1 MKNLEVYIYIYI
13 FAADF
18 QKHLSIKDLTTME
31 KQFVPVEETGK
42 KVFGEPM
49 IEVIK
54 IEVSDIIATSPLGVD
69 NPFDGTEE
77 DW

>member
-1 MKNLEVYIYIYI
+1 
-13 FAADF
+13 
-18 QKHLSIKDLTTME
+18 ME

-54 IEVSDIIATSPLGVD
+54 IEVSDVIATSLDVD